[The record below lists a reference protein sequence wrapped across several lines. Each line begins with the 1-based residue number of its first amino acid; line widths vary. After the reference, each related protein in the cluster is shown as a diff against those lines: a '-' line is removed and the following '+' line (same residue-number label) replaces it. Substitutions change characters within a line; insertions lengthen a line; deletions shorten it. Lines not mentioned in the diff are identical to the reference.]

1 MASPAGTE
9 KEAGHRKGSGRV
21 YGFRVYLQP
30 WIVTARDED
39 GVRLQVEGNFKNG
52 VLPRIVHI
60 THRLY
65 YVWFKSWYIVR
76 ERTYLERPSFEV
88 MREGERWARR
98 QALKYL
104 KEGRR
109 PSVAE
114 VMSVPWKGG
123 T

>member
-1 MASPAGTE
+1 MTNEHSTEVNLTSLEPAEDRTVAAAHTTE
-9 KEAGHRKGSGRV
+9 R
-21 YGFRVYLQP
+21 Q
-30 WIVTARDED
+30 
-39 GVRLQVEGNFKNG
+39 
-52 VLPRIVHI
+52 
-60 THRLY
+60 Y
-65 YVWFKSWYIVR
+65 YVWFKSWYMAR
-76 ERTYLERPSFEV
+76 ERAYLERPSFEV